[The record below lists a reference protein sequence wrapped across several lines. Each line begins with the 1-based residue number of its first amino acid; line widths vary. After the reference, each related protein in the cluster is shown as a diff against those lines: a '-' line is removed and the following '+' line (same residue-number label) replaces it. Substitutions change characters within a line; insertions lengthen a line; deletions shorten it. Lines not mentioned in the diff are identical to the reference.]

1 MKLIGERVYAMF
13 QSYHEKT
20 NRKITLEI
28 EPGTFY
34 VANAGHIACDV
45 IDLVDT
51 GKGGYH
57 FARLNT
63 GMDMIVRPTM
73 YGSQHPIMIAKKL
86 KSEEANMVEDEEYNI
101 HNTILPNE
109 E

>member
-1 MKLIGERVYAMF
+1 MF
-13 QSYHEKT
+13 QLYYEKT
-20 NRKITLEI
+20 NRKIALEI

-34 VANAGHIACDV
+34 VANAGYIACDV

-51 GKGGYH
+51 GRGGYH

-73 YGSQHPIMIAKKL
+73 YGSQHPIEIIKNSKL
-86 KSEEANMVEDEEYNI
+86 RIQNSNGMNDD
-101 HNTILPNE
+101 
-109 E
+109 